1 MKYHLY
7 SIFLIIIPRSLC
19 IIRLKLSHV
28 LLNMIVLIV
37 TQVQEPFFGYF
48 CLILYV
54 RIYCTKCLFMATKYF
69 KFGKHFINKRL
80 PKGNFETMVSH
91 CILYC
96 KVNRPIALR
105 GHVTNAS
112 FNNNL
117 ESWWC
122 QKLMERIKII
132 LHPKFERKRI

>member
-1 MKYHLY
+1 MYNK
-7 SIFLIIIPRSLC
+7 PR
-19 IIRLKLSHV
+19 V
-28 LLNMIVLIV
+28 V
-37 TQVQEPFFGYF
+37 TCAPEYDCTDCDTGSVAIFGYF
-48 CLILYV
+48 CLTLYV

-117 ESWWC
+117 ES
-122 QKLMERIKII
+122 
-132 LHPKFERKRI
+132 